1 MGPQRWPQV
10 LDMWE
15 TDSVRAWFAYTGTA
29 DMFEYMNKN
38 MRIANIN
45 GDMKKDLIILDATYV
60 KDSQLNIYAIDVS
73 SAIEKSAPTASK
85 KTLMQ

>member
-29 DMFEYMNKN
+29 DMFEYMVTLLGETTT
-38 MRIANIN
+38 NIF
-45 GDMKKDLIILDATYV
+45 Y
-60 KDSQLNIYAIDVS
+60 S
-73 SAIEKSAPTASK
+73 
-85 KTLMQ
+85 